1 MRSVLFQTETGRIY
15 PKNRIVLASG
25 RDGHASRAVAIKF
38 RNAVGG
44 GNV

>member
-1 MRSVLFQTETGRIY
+1 MRMALFQTETRRFY
-15 PKNRIVLASG
+15 PINRIVLASG
-25 RDGHASRAVAIKF
+25 PGGHLSGAVTIKF